1 MNSRP
6 YRYSP
11 FHKTEIER
19 QVEELLTAGLIEPSV
34 SPFASPVLLVQ
45 KKDGSWRFCVDYRKL
60 NELTVKNR
68 FPMPVVDEILDEL
81 HGTKYFTSLDLR
93 AGYHQVCMKEGEEFK
108 TAFKTHSGHFQFKV
122 MSFGLTNAPATFQCA
137 MNSILTPFLRKFAL
151 VFIDDILIYS
161 PAFDLHLQH
170 LQLVLDTLRQHQFYL
185 KQSKCQFAQQ
195 KLMYLGHIISV
206 EGVSTD
212 PSKTEVMLKWPTPS
226 TVTELRAFLG
236 LTGYYRRFVKHYG
249 LIAKPLTTLLKKKQF
264 LWSEA
269 ATVAFTALKKAMAS
283 TPVLA
288 LPNFAEVF
296 TVETDASDVG
306 LGAVLMQKGQ
316 PLAYLS
322 KALSEKNK
330 HLSIYDKEFMA
341 LIMAVERWRSYLQYQ
356 EFVILTDH
364 QSLCYLESQQLQS
377 DLQRKAMSKLM
388 GLQFRIVYR
397 KGRENLA
404 ADALSRMGSVLSLQ
418 TVSEVQPMWL
428 QEILNSY
435 MTDPVAQQLLAQLAV
450 SSPNEEG
457 FSIHQGLI
465 KKGNQLW
472 VGHNS
477 ALRTKLISVLHDSA
491 LGGHS
496 GIMATYQRV
505 KKAFYWQG
513 LKRDVEDFVKQ
524 CRICQKAKSEH
535 VHPAGLLQPLPIPTG
550 IWQDISMDFIEGL
563 PKSDGYSVI
572 LVVVDRLSK
581 YAHFFPLKHPF
592 TASQV
597 AQVVF
602 DNICKLHGL
611 PKSIVSDRDKV
622 FTSTFWKQL
631 FTLMQT
637 KLLLSTAYHPQSDG
651 QTERVNQCLEMYVR
665 CATHDSPTK
674 WKLWLPLA
682 EF

>member
-1 MNSRP
+1 
-6 YRYSP
+6 
-11 FHKTEIER
+11 
-19 QVEELLTAGLIEPSV
+19 
-34 SPFASPVLLVQ
+34 
-45 KKDGSWRFCVDYRKL
+45 
-60 NELTVKNR
+60 
-68 FPMPVVDEILDEL
+68 
-81 HGTKYFTSLDLR
+81 
-93 AGYHQVCMKEGEEFK
+93 
-108 TAFKTHSGHFQFKV
+108 
-122 MSFGLTNAPATFQCA
+122 
-137 MNSILTPFLRKFAL
+137 
-151 VFIDDILIYS
+151 
-161 PAFDLHLQH
+161 
-170 LQLVLDTLRQHQFYL
+170 
-185 KQSKCQFAQQ
+185 
-195 KLMYLGHIISV
+195 
-206 EGVSTD
+206 
-212 PSKTEVMLKWPTPS
+212 
-226 TVTELRAFLG
+226 
-236 LTGYYRRFVKHYG
+236 
-249 LIAKPLTTLLKKKQF
+249 
-264 LWSEA
+264 
-269 ATVAFTALKKAMAS
+269 
-283 TPVLA
+283 
-288 LPNFAEVF
+288 
-296 TVETDASDVG
+296 
-306 LGAVLMQKGQ
+306 MQKGQ

-330 HLSIYDKEFMA
+330 HLSIYDKEFLA

-524 CRICQKAKSEH
+524 CCICQKAKSEH

-592 TASQV
+592 TAGQV

-611 PKSIVSDRDKV
+611 PKSIVSNRDKV

-651 QTERVNQCLEMYVR
+651 QTERVNQCLEMYLR

-682 EF
+682 EFWYNTTYHTSLGCSPFKVVYGYDPPVAAAPSLLLPESGGNGVVPAIDMAVQDLLLSRERHLELLKVQLARAQNRMKQKADRSRTEREFQVGELVLLKLQPYVQHSVVFRSCPKLAFRYFGPYKVLQRIGQVAYKLDLPPDSKIHPVFHVSQLKSFSPNHCPVLSELPTTLSLDQGVLKPVRILDRRLVRKRESGCSSSADPVD